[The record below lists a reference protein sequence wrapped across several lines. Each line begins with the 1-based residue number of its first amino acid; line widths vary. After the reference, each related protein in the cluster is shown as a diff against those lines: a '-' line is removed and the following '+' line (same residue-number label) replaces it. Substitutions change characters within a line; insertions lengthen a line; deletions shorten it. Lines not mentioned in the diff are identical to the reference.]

1 MKYFDESFITC
12 RGSGKFVIQ
21 VVKLEKQLILDK
33 DIIEV
38 TILAV
43 QRIIHEESTTVKI
56 VATIIWQAWKQ
67 NIQRKLNAE
76 TGMKTITIIT

>member
-1 MKYFDESFITC
+1 MHIINYGDFAMKYFDGSFITC

-21 VVKLEKQLILDK
+21 VVKLEKQLILEK

-43 QRIIHEESTTVKI
+43 QRIFHEESTTVKI
-56 VATIIWQAWKQ
+56 VATII
-67 NIQRKLNAE
+67 
-76 TGMKTITIIT
+76 

>member
-1 MKYFDESFITC
+1 MKYFDGSFITC

-21 VVKLEKQLILDK
+21 VVKLEKQLILEN

-38 TILAV
+38 TILVV
-43 QRIIHEESTTVKI
+43 QRIFHEESTTVKI

-67 NIQRKLNAE
+67 NIQRKLNVE
-76 TGMKTITIIT
+76 IGMRITIIST

>member
-1 MKYFDESFITC
+1 MKYFDGSYIKC

-21 VVKLEKQLILDK
+21 VVKLEKQLILEK

-38 TILAV
+38 TILVV